1 MTLKVNLKAATS
13 TNTEQE
19 MRLIYKLGTVW
30 EKEHQIKPNTGGV
43 LYLLSDPQGNLEFCE
58 WLTSKGIKSQFKQF
72 GDVASIIDIDE
83 TPELTK
89 LLLES

>member
-1 MTLKVNLKAATS
+1 MTLKVNLKASTS
-13 TNTEQE
+13 TSTEQE
-19 MRLIYKLGTVW
+19 LRLIYKLGNIW
-30 EKEHQIKPNTGGV
+30 EKEHKIKPNTGGL
-43 LYLLSDPQGNLEFCE
+43 LYLLSDAEGNLELCD
-58 WLTSKGIKSQFKQF
+58 WLSSKGIKSQFKKI